1 MKLLDALEINNTITN
16 TKGGEYYK
24 SSYDANLDLF
34 CAVSRFQEDNEIEDV
49 FYRAY
54 KEDKNLAVAVCPNC
68 STVYSVSKNYMN
80 EKANGTFVTITRD
93 DLKVITK
100 VK

>member
-34 CAVSRFQEDNEIEDV
+34 CAVSRFQEDFQQQETIVV
-49 FYRAY
+49 FV
-54 KEDKNLAVAVCPNC
+54 D
-68 STVYSVSKNYMN
+68 SKPSMYLIH
-80 EKANGTFVTITRD
+80 KQ
-93 DLKVITK
+93 
-100 VK
+100 